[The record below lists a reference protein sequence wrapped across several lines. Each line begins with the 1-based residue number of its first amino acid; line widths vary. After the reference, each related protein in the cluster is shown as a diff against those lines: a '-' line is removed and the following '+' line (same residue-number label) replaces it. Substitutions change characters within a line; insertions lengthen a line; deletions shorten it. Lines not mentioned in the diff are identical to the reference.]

1 MLFEICRQEPSA
13 SFSPLYLNAVLIRP
27 SCRVVF
33 LFECFDVF
41 VSCDKLVF
49 EVSFFFMG
57 FVVLDFW
64 DLSVVVDFFSS
75 TELVE
80 ALEDADEKEG
90 NFPCQLH
97 HS

>member
-1 MLFEICRQEPSA
+1 
-13 SFSPLYLNAVLIRP
+13 
-27 SCRVVF
+27 
-33 LFECFDVF
+33 
-41 VSCDKLVF
+41 
-49 EVSFFFMG
+49 MG

-80 ALEDADEKEG
+80 ALEDADETEG
-90 NFPCQLH
+90 DFPCQLH